1 MKTIW
6 KPPGFEP
13 VTDRRKF
20 HLQSRTLT
28 ITPAHRAE
36 LLNELILVLL
46 FVFCLT
52 QLVKKVN
59 EKSNFCC
66 VPLSTQKPSQLRIA
80 WTGSHDFLLVF
91 ARLGCSWFYGGNHRG
106 LFHRNFESSYLING
120 LTDWLDFLY
129 GNIIWPCLLVSEVWK
144 KFQ

>member
-1 MKTIW
+1 MKAIR
-6 KPPGFEP
+6 KPPRFEP

-36 LLNELILVLL
+36 LLRELILVLL

-52 QLVKKVN
+52 QLVEKVN

-66 VPLSTQKPSQLRIA
+66 VPLSTQKPSQLRDA
-80 WTGSHDFLLVF
+80 LTDVHDFCMDV
-91 ARLGCSWFYGGNHRG
+91 RST
-106 LFHRNFESSYLING
+106 S
-120 LTDWLDFLY
+120 
-129 GNIIWPCLLVSEVWK
+129 PV
-144 KFQ
+144 